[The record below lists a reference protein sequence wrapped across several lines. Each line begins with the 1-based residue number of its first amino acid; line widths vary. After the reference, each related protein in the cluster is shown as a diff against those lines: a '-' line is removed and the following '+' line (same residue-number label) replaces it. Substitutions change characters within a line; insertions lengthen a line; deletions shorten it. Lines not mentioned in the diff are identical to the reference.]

1 MELENDLKAR
11 IQQWLGDGYDDET
24 KREIGALINQK
35 DYVAL
40 TDAFYCDLEFGTGG
54 IRGIM
59 GVGTNRMNR
68 YTVGV
73 ATQGLANFLI
83 NHYRNEQ
90 VKVAIAF
97 DNRNNSNFFAAVCA
111 DVLTASGIQVY
122 LYEHLRPTPMLSFAV
137 RELDCHA
144 GIMVTASHNP
154 KEYNGYKVYGRDG
167 GQLVSPLDDQV
178 IQEVRNIRDISQ
190 VDFNGNP
197 DLLTL
202 IDENMDTR
210 YRERIKRFAVYP
222 EIGKQKDD
230 LSIVYT
236 SLHGTG
242 ITMVPDVL
250 SDWGFGQVYVEALQ
264 AVTDGNFSTI
274 ESPNPEER
282 EAFKIGLSLAETVN
296 ADIVLATDPDC
307 DRVGVA
313 VKSSKGEYVLLNGNQ
328 IGSLLVFYVLS
339 GAKEKGLLNGRQFVA
354 KTIVTTG
361 LISEIARSFEVKE
374 YEVLTGFKYIG
385 EIITQLEGKE
395 TFLVG
400 GEESY
405 GYLIGD
411 VVRDKDAI
419 ISAAIIAEMA
429 AYYKARGQTL
439 LDTLQSLYAIYGY
452 YKEELVS
459 ITKKGKSGTEEILTF
474 MARLRERPLRYL
486 GGVRIVEIR
495 DYQSSVSID
504 LLKAGIREIKL
515 PKSNVLQFVS
525 VEGDIITVRPSGTE
539 PKIKFYCSSTSG
551 QKESCEVIDDLLA
564 EKIRMM
570 VGDLVKLMD

>member
-24 KREIGALINQK
+24 KREIRALIDQK
-35 DYVAL
+35 DNVAL

-122 LYEHLRPTPMLSFAV
+122 LYEYLRPTPMLSFAV

-167 GQLVSPLDDQV
+167 GQLVSPLDGQV
-178 IQEVRNIRDISQ
+178 IQEVRNIRDIGQ

-222 EIGKQKDD
+222 EIGKQKYD

-282 EAFKIGLSLAETVN
+282 EAFKIGLSLAETIN

-313 VKSSKGEYVLLNGNQ
+313 VKSSKGGYVLLNGNQ

-339 GAKEKGLLNGRQFVA
+339 GAMEKGHLDGRQFVA

-361 LISEIARSFEVKE
+361 LISEIARSFGVKE

-452 YKEELVS
+452 YKEELLS
-459 ITKKGKSGTEEILTF
+459 ITKKGKSGMEEILTF

-486 GGVRIVEIR
+486 GGVRIAEIR

-504 LLKAGIREIKL
+504 LLKDGVREIKL

-539 PKIKFYCSSTSG
+539 PKIKFYCSSRSS
-551 QKESCEVIDDLLA
+551 QKENYEVIEDLLA
-564 EKIRMM
+564 EKVNMI
-570 VGDLVKLMD
+570 VGDLIKLMD